1 MRKTSVKVNYLMN
14 VVEGAYEVPKKDE
27 DKVQSY
33 VMSAFREQ
41 DHNLPDPKDDG
52 IYLQYSSYFNMKSVL
67 HKSHVIVL

>member
-1 MRKTSVKVNYLMN
+1 MKYLKKMKT
-14 VVEGAYEVPKKDE
+14 
-27 DKVQSY
+27 KVQSY

-52 IYLQYSSYFNMKSVL
+52 IYLQYSSYFNMNSVL